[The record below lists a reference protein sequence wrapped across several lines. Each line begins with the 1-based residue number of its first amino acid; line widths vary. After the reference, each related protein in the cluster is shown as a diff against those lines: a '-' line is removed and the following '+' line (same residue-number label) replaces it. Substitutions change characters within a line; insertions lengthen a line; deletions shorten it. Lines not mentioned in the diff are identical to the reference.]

1 MNPADLID
9 RIDSILDSDLYSDV
23 PQHQKGNFAAGYLTT
38 ILELV
43 LNDNKKA
50 CEFLDHHLKWIEA
63 NIT

>member
-9 RIDSILDSDLYSDV
+9 RIELIIDSENYNV
-23 PQHQKGNFAAGYLTT
+23 PEAYKGSFDAGYLTT

-50 CEFLDHHLKWIEA
+50 CEFLDHHLKGIEA